1 MGGSRMDQNVVEMLL
16 TREGVSIFVNTS
28 CRDGPGRSG
37 CARLYMSRLDPPI
50 APPQLP
56 GVGCG
61 VAAALGG
68 AVGLGLAGGGGGIA
82 GCPPRLRTKEGRLTC
97 CANAIPG
104 VFFTWLVMVR
114 RSAREKS

>member
-1 MGGSRMDQNVVEMLL
+1 MQVNICEHVVQGWNWEIGLCSFVYESIGSPCCPASVAWV
-16 TREGVSIFVNTS
+16 
-28 CRDGPGRSG
+28 C
-37 CARLYMSRLDPPI
+37 
-50 APPQLP
+50 
-56 GVGCG
+56 CG

-82 GCPPRLRTKEGRLTC
+82 GWPPRPRTKEGRLTC
-97 CANAIPG
+97 CVNARPG

>member
-1 MGGSRMDQNVVEMLL
+1 
-16 TREGVSIFVNTS
+16 
-28 CRDGPGRSG
+28 
-37 CARLYMSRLDPPI
+37 MSRLDPPF

-68 AVGLGLAGGGGGIA
+68 AVGLGRAGGGGGIA
-82 GCPPRLRTKEGRLTC
+82 GCPPRPRTKEGRLTC
-97 CANAIPG
+97 CANARPG